1 MYYFAKMIQKGTV
14 PNCTILVE
22 TAQGGVGIVVLKDLA
37 IGVAFG
43 GHYRGAYLTETY
55 SVPPAGS
62 VKCKAGKI
70 ALFIGVFDY
79 YERTAEQVRF

>member
-1 MYYFAKMIQKGTV
+1 MIQKGTV
-14 PNCTILVE
+14 PFCTILIE

-37 IGVAFG
+37 VGVALG

-55 SVPPAGS
+55 SVTPAGS
-62 VKCKAGKI
+62 FKDESVLS
-70 ALFIGVFDY
+70 LFN